1 MLGKVKKFFQVVYY
15 YFTDSDNLLL
25 HLMEIKAH
33 EILKRCFKLSVRNTE
48 ELEDLIFHIRTYLEI
63 PRILLFTR
71 YPEFKGL
78 DINTKSLLKRYK
90 EKKLSAVE
98 ISLYEEYF
106 LDVEKQRAVER
117 DFIFESAKV
126 LSFGFE
132 F

>member
-1 MLGKVKKFFQVVYY
+1 MLGKFKKFFQVVYY

-33 EILKRCFKLSVRNTE
+33 EILKRCQKLSVRNTE
-48 ELEDLIFHIRTYLEI
+48 ELEDLIFHIKIYKEI
-63 PRILLFTR
+63 PKVLLATRYSEFEGLFNIKSMLKKHKKKQLSPVELLLFED
-71 YPEFKGL
+71 Y
-78 DINTKSLLKRYK
+78 I
-90 EKKLSAVE
+90 
-98 ISLYEEYF
+98 
-106 LDVEKQRAVER
+106 LDVEKQRAIER